1 MQTVKINT
9 PYIKLGQFLKFVNI
23 ISNGSEEKIFLLTN
37 EIYVNEIKENRRGR
51 KLDPG
56 DKIWVQEE
64 TYEIVCE

>member
-9 PYIKLGQFLKFVNI
+9 PYIKLGQLLKFVNI

-51 KLDPG
+51 KLYPG
-56 DKIWVQEE
+56 DKIQVQEE

>member
-51 KLDPG
+51 KLYPG
-56 DKIWVQEE
+56 DKIRVQEE

>member
-1 MQTVKINT
+1 MQIVKINT

-51 KLDPG
+51 KLYPG
-56 DKIWVQEE
+56 DKIRVQEE

>member
-1 MQTVKINT
+1 MQTAKINT

-51 KLDPG
+51 KLYPG
-56 DKIWVQEE
+56 DKILVQGE

>member
-51 KLDPG
+51 KLYPG
-56 DKIWVQEE
+56 DKIQVQEE